1 MARTT
6 YQWQINRLE
15 CLPDEQK
22 IVSKVHWSLGAK
34 RGDYECNCFGEIQ
47 LDYEEGSELIDYSEL
62 TEEIV
67 LNWTK
72 EKLQGTENNNE
83 VHLKSV
89 LSKRLNE
96 LELEPL
102 KNQELPW

>member
-22 IVSKVHWSLGAK
+22 IVSKVHWSLSAK

-62 TEEIV
+62 TEEII

>member
-1 MARTT
+1 MTKTT
-6 YQWQINRLE
+6 YQWQINKLE
-15 CLPDEQK
+15 CLPNEEK

-34 RGDYECNCFGEIQ
+34 RGDYECNSFGEIQ
-47 LDYEEGSELIDYSEL
+47 LDYEENSELIEYSEL

-67 LNWTK
+67 LNWV
-72 EKLQGTENNNE
+72 KLKLKGTDNNE

-89 LSKRLNE
+89 LSEHLAE

>member
-6 YQWQINRLE
+6 YEWKINKLE
-15 CLPDEQK
+15 CLPNEQK
-22 IVSKVHWSLGAK
+22 IVSKVHWSLSAK
-34 RGDYECNCFGEIQ
+34 RGDYNCDCFGEIQ
-47 LDYEEGSELIDYSEL
+47 LDYEEDSELIEYLEL

-67 LNWTK
+67 LSWTK
-72 EKLQGTENNNE
+72 EKLQGTDNNE

-89 LSKRLNE
+89 LSERLNE
-96 LELEPL
+96 LELALL